1 MDLTGRNPSYFVD
14 TVKMVGGLTIARGR
28 SMQTNNELAGKA
40 ETTTMRTV
48 FESFF
53 DPTSGG
59 WSLRRVACATLPK
72 EEPKSPR
79 A

>member
-1 MDLTGRNPSYFVD
+1 
-14 TVKMVGGLTIARGR
+14 
-28 SMQTNNELAGKA
+28 MQTNNELAGKA